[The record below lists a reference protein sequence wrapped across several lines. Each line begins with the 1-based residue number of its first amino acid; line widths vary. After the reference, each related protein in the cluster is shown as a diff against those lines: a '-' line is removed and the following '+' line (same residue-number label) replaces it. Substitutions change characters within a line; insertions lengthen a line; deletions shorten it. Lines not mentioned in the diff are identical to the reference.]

1 MLPVVVNGRLVFV
14 PFDADAPVAS
24 GLDALLD
31 ELATTGATGDSAPA
45 ASERVQKR
53 GSTPAASSDIWQTVT
68 AITLGEGQTD
78 LDLDRLDRLIPCLD
92 ADEPPR
98 QVGAADVDAIERT
111 SDALRRWCV
120 RAWWRPGPSG
130 HHCPTEIGSAAA

>member
-1 MLPVVVNGRLVFV
+1 MLPIVVNGRLVFV

-53 GSTPAASSDIWQTVT
+53 GSTPDASSDIWQTVT
-68 AITLGEGQTD
+68 APLLTAAINAYGNDYACARAVYQRLRLLDDCLAVHQT
-78 LDLDRLDRLIPCLD
+78 
-92 ADEPPR
+92 
-98 QVGAADVDAIERT
+98 ADVAELRHDIRT
-111 SDALRRWCV
+111 AC
-120 RAWWRPGPSG
+120 
-130 HHCPTEIGSAAA
+130 AAS